1 MTASTK
7 GLRAE
12 KVHFSYGDIACLHD
26 FSIELKA
33 GRFYGLIGPNG
44 SGKSTFLDIISG
56 FISPHKGIVYC
67 NGTKLHQYSPAD
79 LALILTTVPQSI
91 NLNFDY
97 TVHDVVMM
105 GRHPHIP
112 RFASPKET
120 DFAHVEEAIE
130 LMGISDLATRKVM
143 QLSGGEKQRVM
154 VARALAQDTEMILLD
169 EVTSNLDINHSISI
183 MKTMLR
189 LVKNDGRTVIAAM
202 HDLNMAAAFCEDL
215 IVLDQGKI
223 CHFGE
228 VSEVISESL
237 ISELYGVAA
246 HLSSDSDGKRHIQ
259 FIYR

>member
-1 MTASTK
+1 MTVSTK

-12 KVHFSYGDIACLHD
+12 KVHFSYGDIGCLHD
-26 FSIELKA
+26 LSIELKA

-56 FISPHKGIVYC
+56 FISPHKGIIYC
-67 NGTKLHQYSPAD
+67 NGIKLHQYTPAD
-79 LALILTTVPQSI
+79 LALILTAVPQSI
-91 NLNFDY
+91 YLNFDY

-120 DFAHVEEAIE
+120 DFTHVEQAIE
-130 LMGISDLATRKVM
+130 LMGISHLAARKVM

-215 IVLDQGKI
+215 IVLDQGKLSY
-223 CHFGE
+223 FGP
-228 VSEVISESL
+228 VSEVISENL
-237 ISELYGVAA
+237 ISELYGVAT
-246 HLSSDSDGKRHIQ
+246 HLTRDSGGKQHIK

>member
-1 MTASTK
+1 MTENTK

-12 KVHFSYGDIACLHD
+12 KIHFSYGDIACLD
-26 FSIELKA
+26 DLSVELKA

-56 FISPHKGIVYC
+56 FISPQKGIVYC
-67 NGTKLHQYSPAD
+67 NGVKLQHYLPAE
-79 LALILTTVPQSI
+79 LALILTTVPQSFY
-91 NLNFDY
+91 LNFDY

-112 RFASPKET
+112 RFASPKEK
-120 DFAHVEEAIE
+120 DFTCVEEAIE
-130 LMGISDLATRKVM
+130 LLGISHLATRRVM

-189 LVKNDGRTVIAAM
+189 LVKNEGRTVIAAL

-215 IVLDQGKI
+215 IVLEQGNIKQ
-223 CHFGE
+223 FGP
-228 VSEVISESL
+228 VCEVISEGL
-237 ISELYGVAA
+237 ISQLYGVDT
-246 HLSSDSDGKRHIQ
+246 HLTRDPDGKRHIQ